1 MIFLR
6 TILSFLRDKEYRDL
20 LITSSMILLI
30 GAVVYHYLEGWDFV
44 DSFYFAIITLT
55 TIGYGDFSP
64 QTTGGKIFTMFYVL
78 IGLGMILTFIQTV
91 YGHFSSITKSNQS
104 NSK

>member
-1 MIFLR
+1 MLFIQ
-6 TILSFLRDKEYRDL
+6 TIISFLRDKEYRDL
-20 LITSSMILLI
+20 LFTSTLI
-30 GAVVYHYLEGWDFV
+30 IIIGGLTYHYLEGWNFI

-64 QTTGGKIFTMFYVL
+64 QTSGGKIFTMFYVL

-91 YGHFSSITKSNQS
+91 YTHYSDIKKS
-104 NSK
+104 KK

>member
-1 MIFLR
+1 MVFFQ

-20 LITSSMILLI
+20 LFTSTLIIII
-30 GAVVYHYLEGWDFV
+30 GAFSYHYLEGWDYV

-64 QTTGGKIFTMFYVL
+64 QTIGGKIFTMFYVL

-91 YGHFSSITKSNQS
+91 YVHFSEIKKSKNDS
-104 NSK
+104 NN